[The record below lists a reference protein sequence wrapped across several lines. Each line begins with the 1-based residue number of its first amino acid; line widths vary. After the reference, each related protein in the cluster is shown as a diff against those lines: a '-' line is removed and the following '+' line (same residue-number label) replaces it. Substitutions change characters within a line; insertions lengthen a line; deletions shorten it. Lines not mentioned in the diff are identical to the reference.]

1 MGPCLFYKSKLK
13 KLRQG
18 SWAEKKKARPGASEP
33 RDSVQI
39 MSEDVRHRP
48 DTITTMNS
56 SDTNVPH
63 NTLPSF
69 QPQAPMRNMNKDPA
83 DTPLLGGSYKLVKT
97 IGEGAYGVV

>member
-1 MGPCLFYKSKLK
+1 MLILQVKIEKASSGKL
-13 KLRQG
+13 G
-18 SWAEKKKARPGASEP
+18 GKKARPGASEP

-39 MSEDVRHRP
+39 MSEDLRHRP

-83 DTPLLGGSYKLVKT
+83 DIPLLGGSYKLVKT